1 MEAQIMTEFVGGEL
15 HAIVREGRTG
25 GKVIGKHPR
34 RRTRDSA
41 VGGADCTA
49 ADLSK
54 ARPTATAARKDDRN
68 SAVLSEVDFRVGC
81 LYRCG
86 LYCRILVAGINGV
99 ERVPAENAPAG

>member
-15 HAIVREGRTG
+15 HAIVRESRTG

-41 VGGADCTA
+41 VGGADCAA

-54 ARPTATAARKDDRN
+54 ARPTATAARKDDRKP
-68 SAVLSEVDFRVGC
+68 AVVREVDFRCGHLYSPYLHC
-81 LYRCG
+81 LG
-86 LYCRILVAGINGV
+86 LGGV
-99 ERVPAENAPAG
+99 SIGVVSGH